1 MANGPFRMIVRQGIK
16 PGKLEE
22 FKKMA
27 EALTAG
33 VEADEPTT
41 LGYEWFIS
49 EDGSSCYL
57 IESYGNAEA
66 FLLHFQNLGSKL
78 HDMLEISPLEDM
90 VVIGDPGP
98 EVKEMLAGLGA
109 KFYSPHVGVAR

>member
-1 MANGPFRMIVRQGIK
+1 MADGPFRMIVRQGIK
-16 PGKLEE
+16 PGKLDEL
-22 FKKMA
+22 KKMA
-27 EALTAG
+27 EGLTSG

-57 IESYGNAEA
+57 IESYGSAEA

-78 HDMLEISPLEDM
+78 HDMLEISPLEEM
-90 VVIGDPGP
+90 VVVGEPGP
-98 EVKEMLAGLGA
+98 QVREMLADLGA
-109 KFYSPHVGVAR
+109 KFYTPHVGVKR

>member
-1 MANGPFRMIVRQGIK
+1 MAGGPFRMIVRQGIK

-27 EALTAG
+27 ERLTSG

-49 EDGSSCYL
+49 EDGASCYL
-57 IESYGNAEA
+57 IESYGSAEA

-78 HDMLEISPLEDM
+78 HDMLEISPLEEM
-90 VVIGDPGP
+90 VVVGDPGP
-98 EVKEMLAGLGA
+98 QVKEMLAELGA
-109 KFYSPHVGVAR
+109 KFYTPHVGISR